1 MRLVTP
7 ILAAAV
13 FALAVFCENSAFAES
28 ADPAAEPAVIAVSKT
43 MPAVVNIA
51 AEGIIKREVR
61 DPSLQ
66 FFDYF
71 NGNGQGGIREL
82 RQKVQSLGS
91 GFIVDP
97 QGYIVTNQHVVAQ
110 AADLKIQVTTSDGKS
125 YNAHYITGDPAM
137 DLAFIKIDGDHP
149 FPCIDLQNLS
159 PNLLG
164 ETVLALGNPLG
175 YGSAVSRGILSAM
188 NRSVTVENVEYNNL
202 VQTDAAINPG
212 NSGGPLVDLSGRL
225 VGINSVK
232 MSYTPQGV
240 PTQGMGF
247 AIPGSVV
254 RSRVAEFMREA
265 KNAPPAVVKATDGSR
280 ARKLFGIEV
289 QPLTPE
295 LSDALGFEPGRGVLV
310 ADVEDGS
317 PASDAGLQRGL
328 VIFKVGRFPVN
339 SPDEL
344 EKILAKAAAGD
355 QADFMVGLVRQLAG
369 RNFPQ
374 LQTVTLTA
382 R

>member
-1 MRLVTP
+1 MRSFVP
-7 ILAAAV
+7 IFAAAALAAMV
-13 FALAVFCENSAFAES
+13 FPVPIQAADN
-28 ADPAAEPAVIAVSKT
+28 DPASEPAVLAVSRT

-51 AEGIIKREVR
+51 TERTIKREVQ

-71 NGNGQGGIREL
+71 YGNGRGGVREL

-97 QGYIVTNQHVVAQ
+97 MGYIVTNQHVVEQ

-125 YNAHYITGDPAM
+125 YNAHYIAGDPAV
-137 DLAFIKIDGDHP
+137 DLAFIKIDGDKP
-149 FPCIDLQNLS
+149 LPSIDLENLS

-212 NSGGPLVDLSGRL
+212 NSGGPLVDLNGKL

-232 MSYTPQGV
+232 MAYTPQGV
-240 PTQGMGF
+240 PTQGIGF
-247 AIPGSVV
+247 AIPGSIV
-254 RSRVAEFMREA
+254 RGRVAEFMRQA
-265 KNAPPAVVKATDGSR
+265 KNAPPVPEKVAETTLAQ
-280 ARKLFGIEV
+280 KLFGLQV
-289 QPLTPE
+289 QQLTPS
-295 LSDALGFEPGRGVLV
+295 LSDAMGFERGRGVLI

-317 PASDAGLQRGL
+317 PASDAGMQRGL
-328 VIFKVGRFPVN
+328 LIFKVGRFPVN
-339 SPDEL
+339 SPEEL
-344 EKILAKAAAGD
+344 ENVLKKAASGE
-355 QADFMVGLVRQLAG
+355 QADFLVGVVRQLAG
-369 RNFPQ
+369 RNFSQ